1 MVTRFAEESDWDE
14 RGSSYTKP
22 ADIDRLL
29 DRASEL
35 IDFMTR
41 GRAETL
47 YVTGTAKQKQA
58 LIDATVD
65 QVEFWQEVGEAH
77 DVLGLKGT
85 LIAGRVQ
92 VQHLPGEL
100 GQRTQRQ
107 LLYGGILYSGAGI
120 MG

>member
-1 MVTRFAEESDWDE
+1 MTTRYAEETDWDE

-22 ADIDRLL
+22 TDIERLL

-35 IDFMTR
+35 IDFVTR

-47 YVTGTAKQKQA
+47 YTTGTAKQKKA
-58 LIDATVD
+58 LTDATVD
-65 QVEFWQEVGEAH
+65 QVEFWQEVGEEH

-92 VQHLPGEL
+92 VQHRPGQL

-107 LLYGGILYSGAGI
+107 LLYGGILYSGVGI